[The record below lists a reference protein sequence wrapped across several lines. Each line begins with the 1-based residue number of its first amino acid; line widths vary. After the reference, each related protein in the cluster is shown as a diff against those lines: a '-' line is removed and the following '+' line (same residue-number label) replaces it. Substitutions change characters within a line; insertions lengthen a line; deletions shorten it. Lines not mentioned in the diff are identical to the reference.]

1 MNKGARSMN
10 KEQLVTPE
18 LIRELLNYDPKT
30 GLFTWKKRGGSWF
43 KDRGGRYTAEWCQ
56 KSFNNKHGGKPA
68 FTAETSKGYLT
79 GGIMRRNFFA
89 HRVAWAHFHGSW
101 PKFTIDH
108 INRDKGDNRIENLRD
123 VSRVVNNHNV
133 ERRKG
138 EYVGVAWWEPSRKW
152 LARISKDGEFYYL
165 GYYDTAIEAA
175 RVRDAKAR
183 ELYGCDAYQNLEV
196 SDV

>member
-1 MNKGARSMN
+1 MN

-30 GLFTWKKRGGSWF
+30 GLFTWKKRGVSWF

>member
-1 MNKGARSMN
+1 MN
-10 KEQLVTPE
+10 KERLVTPE

-30 GLFTWKKRGGSWF
+30 GLFTWKKRGVSWF

-56 KSFNNKHGGKPA
+56 KNFNNKHGGKPA
-68 FTAETSKGYLT
+68 FTAETRKGDLT

-108 INRDKGDNRIENLRD
+108 INRDKGDNRIETLRD